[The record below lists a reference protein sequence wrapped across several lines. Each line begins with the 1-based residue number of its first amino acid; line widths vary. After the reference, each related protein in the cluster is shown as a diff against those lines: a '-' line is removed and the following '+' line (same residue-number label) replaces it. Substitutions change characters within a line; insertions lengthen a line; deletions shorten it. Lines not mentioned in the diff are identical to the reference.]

1 MEVRTLAY
9 QYATAN
15 NKSYPPSW
23 DQKKIA
29 GKEWLRQFLRRHE
42 DLSLRKPE
50 PTSLARSTSFN
61 KTNISSFFKNYKEAL
76 SRGDFSPEKIWNCDE
91 TGLTTVHVPPKIVG
105 PKGIKQLG
113 QMTSGERGQ
122 NVTLIASINAIGNH
136 IPPMMIFPRVNFKPH
151 MLKGCP
157 VGTIGGANSS
167 GWSNE
172 ILFLEYLQHFKNHV
186 KPTVE
191 NPVIL
196 LLDNHDSHVNVS
208 VINFCKKNGILPIT
222 FHPHTSHKMQP
233 LDRTVFGPMKTYY
246 NTACSEWMIMHP
258 GQPITIYDIAELAG
272 KAFPKAFTTSN
283 IQKGFEVSGL
293 YPVNENIFEDNEFLS
308 SYVTDRPLNQL
319 TDSREQVNV
328 EQDGEKT
335 KTTVNEMEVSTPS
348 TSNIRQAG
356 TSGSSI
362 TPEMLRPYPK
372 APVRK

>member
-61 KTNISSFFKNYKEAL
+61 KTNISFFFKNYKEAL
-76 SRGDFSPEKIWNCDE
+76 SRGDFSPEKIWNCVE

-172 ILFLEYLQHFKNHV
+172 ILFLEYL
-186 KPTVE
+186 
-191 NPVIL
+191 
-196 LLDNHDSHVNVS
+196 
-208 VINFCKKNGILPIT
+208 
-222 FHPHTSHKMQP
+222 
-233 LDRTVFGPMKTYY
+233 
-246 NTACSEWMIMHP
+246 
-258 GQPITIYDIAELAG
+258 
-272 KAFPKAFTTSN
+272 
-283 IQKGFEVSGL
+283 
-293 YPVNENIFEDNEFLS
+293 
-308 SYVTDRPLNQL
+308 
-319 TDSREQVNV
+319 
-328 EQDGEKT
+328 
-335 KTTVNEMEVSTPS
+335 
-348 TSNIRQAG
+348 
-356 TSGSSI
+356 
-362 TPEMLRPYPK
+362 
-372 APVRK
+372 